1 MMDNNMTFLQECA
14 RFLLETHEEKNELKQ
29 RFTNLFFET
38 YGQQIAGDC
47 GCSHLVFDHQ
57 LIPVRQPEFLIDLM
71 HATLDL
77 GVIDCSSDHLGRNL
91 NAVFKTKFSLST
103 FQRKLRANTLR
114 ESILYKNQI
123 IQGQITG
130 LYINNQQINSKFKNG
145 RFLSDT
151 FFFTVLA
158 AI

>member
-1 MMDNNMTFLQECA
+1 MEKQITHLCGGYYRSFKQFKIHVEMMDNNMTFLQECA

-114 ESILYKNQI
+114 EGILYKKI
-123 IQGQITG
+123 KS
-130 LYINNQQINSKFKNG
+130 YKDK
-145 RFLSDT
+145 
-151 FFFTVLA
+151 
-158 AI
+158 

>member
-1 MMDNNMTFLQECA
+1 MRKERVEATF
-14 RFLLETHEEKNELKQ
+14 HEP
-29 RFTNLFFET
+29 FFET

-91 NAVFKTKFSLST
+91 NAIFKTKFSLST
-103 FQRKLRANTLR
+103 FQKLRQYPQGKYAVW
-114 ESILYKNQI
+114 KNQI

-130 LYINNQQINSKFKNG
+130 LYIK
-145 RFLSDT
+145 
-151 FFFTVLA
+151 
-158 AI
+158 

>member
-1 MMDNNMTFLQECA
+1 MEKQITHLCGGYYRSFKQFKIHVEMMDNNMTFLQECA

-71 HATLDL
+71 HTTLDL
-77 GVIDCSSDHLGRNL
+77 GVIDCSSDHLGR
-91 NAVFKTKFSLST
+91 K
-103 FQRKLRANTLR
+103 RKRISPRN
-114 ESILYKNQI
+114 
-123 IQGQITG
+123 
-130 LYINNQQINSKFKNG
+130 
-145 RFLSDT
+145 
-151 FFFTVLA
+151 
-158 AI
+158 

>member
-1 MMDNNMTFLQECA
+1 MMETNMTFLQECA

-91 NAVFKTKFSLST
+91 NAVFKTKFSLSPSGKVYCIKKSNHT
-103 FQRKLRANTLR
+103 RT
-114 ESILYKNQI
+114 
-123 IQGQITG
+123 
-130 LYINNQQINSKFKNG
+130 NNRSVHKIINSKQ
-145 RFLSDT
+145 
-151 FFFTVLA
+151 
-158 AI
+158 